1 MADQNPKLVEE
12 AFERFAPKMKEIIA
26 KHFEPTCIG
35 AVEEAYNART
45 WMGFTGQAQNSFA
58 SYQLKNGSVQLVF
71 DSSQMA
77 PEPVFRKINIG
88 EKIFLP
94 NPVEGAPREVRG
106 KVELLY
112 FDAEDAVRAICAIPF
127 KDQSRLAGAMR
138 FAFPVEYDKFIHG
151 NAVSPV
157 SGMAML
163 FSLVTAML
171 PIGS

>member
-1 MADQNPKLVEE
+1 MADQNPKRVEE

-35 AVEEAYNART
+35 AVEEAYSRRS
-45 WMGFTGQAQNSFA
+45 WDGFTGQAQNSFA
-58 SYQLKNGSVQLVF
+58 SYQLRNGSVRLVF

-77 PEPVFRKINIG
+77 PEPVFRKVEIG
-88 EKIFLP
+88 ETIFLS
-94 NPVEGAPREVRG
+94 NPVEGAPRSVRG
-106 KVELLY
+106 KVDILY
-112 FDAEDAVRAICAIPF
+112 SDAEDAVSAIRAIPF
-127 KDQSRLAGAMR
+127 VNQSGLAGAMR

-171 PIGS
+171 PK